1 MEGYIIVLKTKKLFR
16 KVISVGICAA
26 IGFTGLGLSQFGTA
40 EAATPKTNKI
50 IKTGAKYLGV
60 KYRFGAPSGVT
71 YAFDCSSFTQ
81 YIFKKNGIYL
91 PRTSRAQAAKG
102 IRVAKSHL
110 SKGDLVFFKSPGRSG
125 IGHVAVYAGY
135 GRILHAAGK
144 SVKFSTLNSTYWKTH
159 YVTARRVVKNYA

>member
-1 MEGYIIVLKTKKLFR
+1 MFQTKRLFR

-26 IGFTGLGLSQFGTA
+26 IGFTGLGFGQVGQA

-50 IKTGAKYLGV
+50 IKTGANYLGV

-102 IRVAKSHL
+102 IKVAKGYL

-135 GRILHAAGK
+135 GKILHASGK
-144 SVKFSTLNSTYWKTH
+144 SVKFSNLNSTYWKKN
-159 YVTARRVVKNYA
+159 YVTARRVVKHYA